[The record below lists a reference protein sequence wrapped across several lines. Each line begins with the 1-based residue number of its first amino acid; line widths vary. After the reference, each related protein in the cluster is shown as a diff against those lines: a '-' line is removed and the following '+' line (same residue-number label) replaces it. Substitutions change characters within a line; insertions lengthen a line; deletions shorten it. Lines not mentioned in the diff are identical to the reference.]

1 MASGR
6 GNISRMAMKAM
17 GLFGG
22 VQVMGILC
30 SIIRT
35 KLVAMWIGPVGIG
48 LFGLFNNALEM
59 ISTGTNLG
67 IRSSSVRDISQAMG
81 SHDSSLVA
89 RMVTVVRKWSMWLG
103 LERQRDYSYDD
114 SGYDPEGRGDDRITF
129 GDDLHIWG
137 FVALSVAVLLGALT
151 NGEYAVLQGT
161 ARLKRLASVTL
172 WGTICGLAVSIPLF
186 YLLRERSILPSI
198 IAYAAALAIFAW
210 VFRNR
215 DYPAMQVSRR
225 ETFDMGKGFV
235 RLGIF
240 MTLGNFATILAS
252 YAFNAWLNVN
262 AGTEQVG
269 FYQAGY
275 TLINKYTGLILTALG
290 MEYYPR
296 LSQVADSRLRLR
308 AFVSQEINVAIAIM
322 APVVALFILLREV
335 VVWILYTP
343 DFNVILTFVSWGM
356 IGTVLRTV
364 SWCLAFTILAKGDG
378 KTYLWTEAASAVI
391 NLLLNIVFYRW
402 WGLTGLGIAFLV
414 SYLLYTLIVAVVYFK
429 QYRLTVT
436 RASLYNL
443 LWTLAV
449 AAGVMAAMEGGLL
462 PLAIGITVVSIAVGA
477 RQVVTLWR
485 R

>member
-1 MASGR
+1 MSR
-6 GNISRMAMKAM
+6 GQSNISRMAMKAM

-59 ISTGTNLG
+59 IATGTNLG
-67 IRSSSVRDISQAMG
+67 IRSSSVRDISQALEKR
-81 SHDSSLVA
+81 DPSLVA
-89 RMVTVVRKWSMWLG
+89 RMMTVVRKWSLWLG
-103 LERQRDYSYDD
+103 LAGALLTLAAAPLLSQV
-114 SGYDPEGRGDDRITF
+114 TF
-129 GDDLHIWG
+129 GDTEHIWG
-137 FVALSVAVLLGALT
+137 FVALSIAVLLQALT

-172 WGTICGLAVSIPLF
+172 WGTIVGLAVSVPLF
-186 YLLRERSILPSI
+186 CWLREHSILPSI
-198 IAYAAALAIFAW
+198 IAYALALAVFAW

-215 DYPAMQVSRR
+215 EYPPVAVTRR
-225 ETFDMGKGFV
+225 ETIDMGKGFV
-235 RLGIF
+235 KLGIY

-252 YAFNAWLNVN
+252 YAFNAWLNVH
-262 AGTEQVG
+262 AGTDQVG

-296 LSQVADSRLRLR
+296 LSRVADSRLRLR

-322 APVVALFILLREV
+322 APVVALFILLREL

-343 DFNVILTFVSWGM
+343 EFNVILTFVSWGM
-356 IGTVLRTV
+356 IGTVLRTL
-364 SWCLAFTILAKGDG
+364 SWCLAFTILARGDG
-378 KTYLWTEAASAVI
+378 KTYLWTEVASAVI
-391 NLLLNIVFYRW
+391 NLALNIVFYRW

-414 SYLLYTLIVAVVYFK
+414 SYLLYTLIIAVVYFRTYK
-429 QYRLTVT
+429 LSVT
-436 RASLYNL
+436 WSSFYNL

-449 AAGVMAAMEGGLL
+449 ASAVMAAMETGH
-462 PLAIGITVVSIAVGA
+462 TVVAAVIAAVSIVVAV
-477 RQVVTLWR
+477 RQVIALWR

>member
-1 MASGR
+1 
-6 GNISRMAMKAM
+6 
-17 GLFGG
+17 
-22 VQVMGILC
+22 
-30 SIIRT
+30 
-35 KLVAMWIGPVGIG
+35 
-48 LFGLFNNALEM
+48 
-59 ISTGTNLG
+59 
-67 IRSSSVRDISQAMG
+67 
-81 SHDSSLVA
+81 
-89 RMVTVVRKWSMWLG
+89 
-103 LERQRDYSYDD
+103 
-114 SGYDPEGRGDDRITF
+114 
-129 GDDLHIWG
+129 
-137 FVALSVAVLLGALT
+137 
-151 NGEYAVLQGT
+151 
-161 ARLKRLASVTL
+161 
-172 WGTICGLAVSIPLF
+172 
-186 YLLRERSILPSI
+186 
-198 IAYAAALAIFAW
+198 
-210 VFRNR
+210 
-215 DYPAMQVSRR
+215 
-225 ETFDMGKGFV
+225 
-235 RLGIF
+235 
-240 MTLGNFATILAS
+240 
-252 YAFNAWLNVN
+252 
-262 AGTEQVG
+262 
-269 FYQAGY
+269 
-275 TLINKYTGLILTALG
+275 

-449 AAGVMAAMEGGLL
+449 ATGVMAAMEGGLL

-477 RQVVTLWR
+477 RQAVVLWR

>member
-1 MASGR
+1 MAASR

-67 IRSSSVRDISQAMG
+67 IRSSSVRDISQALG

-103 LERQRDYSYDD
+103 LAGALITLSLAPLLSQL
-114 SGYDPEGRGDDRITF
+114 TF
-129 GDDLHIWG
+129 GDSTHIWG
-137 FVALSVAVLLGALT
+137 FVALSIAVLLGALT

-215 DYPAMQVSRR
+215 DYPAVQVSHRD
-225 ETFDMGKGFV
+225 TFDMGKGFV

-356 IGTVLRTV
+356 IGTVLRTA

-391 NLLLNIVFYRW
+391 NLVLNIVFYRW

-414 SYLLYTLIVAVVYFK
+414 SYLLYTLIVALVYFK

-449 AAGVMAAMEGGLL
+449 AAGVMAAMESGLL
-462 PLAIGITVVSIAVGA
+462 PLAIVITVVSIAVGI
-477 RQVVTLWR
+477 RQVITLWR

>member
-1 MASGR
+1 MAGKQ

-22 VQVMGILC
+22 VQVAGILC

-35 KLVAMWIGPVGIG
+35 KLVALWIGPVGIG

-67 IRSSSVRDISQAMG
+67 IRSSSVRDISQAMDG
-81 SHDSSLVA
+81 DKSLVA

-103 LERQRDYSYDD
+103 LAGALLTLMLAPLLSQV
-114 SGYDPEGRGDDRITF
+114 TF
-129 GDDLHIWG
+129 GDTQHIWG
-137 FVALSVAVLLGALT
+137 FVALSVAVLLQALT

-161 ARLKRLASVTL
+161 AHLKRLASVTL
-172 WGTICGLAVSIPLF
+172 WGTIAGLAVSIPLF

-198 IAYAAALAIFAW
+198 LAYAFALAIFAW
-210 VFRNR
+210 LFRNR
-215 DYPAMQVSRR
+215 DYPVAAVSRS

-235 RLGIF
+235 RLGIY
-240 MTLGNFATILAS
+240 MTLGNFASILAS

-296 LSQVADSRLRLR
+296 LAKVADSRLRLR
-308 AFVSQEINVAIAIM
+308 AFVSQEINVAIAVM

-335 VVWILYTP
+335 VVWLLYTP

-356 IGTVLRTV
+356 IGTVLRTL

-378 KTYLWTEAASAVI
+378 KTYLWTEVASAII
-391 NLLLNIVFYRW
+391 NLVLNIVFYRW

-414 SYLLYTLIVAVVYFK
+414 SYLLYTLIIAVVYFK
-429 QYRLTVT
+429 GYRLTVT

-443 LWTLAV
+443 LWTLGV
-449 AAGVMAAMEGGLL
+449 AAGVMMAMESGKIVVAALL
-462 PLAIGITVVSIAVGA
+462 TVISIVVAA
-477 RQVVTLWR
+477 RQILSMWR

>member
-1 MASGR
+1 MAGN
-6 GNISRMAMKAM
+6 GNISRRAMKAM

-30 SIIRT
+30 SIVRT

-67 IRSSSVRDISQAMG
+67 IRSSSVRDISQA
-81 SHDSSLVA
+81 HDSTTPGLVA
-89 RMVTVVRKWSMWLG
+89 KMVAVVRKWSLWLG
-103 LERQRDYSYDD
+103 LFGALVTLMLAPLLSEL
-114 SGYDPEGRGDDRITF
+114 TF
-129 GDDLHIWG
+129 GDQSHLWG
-137 FVALSVAVLLGALT
+137 FVALSVAVLLGAIT
-151 NGEYAVLQGT
+151 NGEYAVLQGS

-172 WGTICGLAVSIPLF
+172 WGTLTGLAVSIPLF

-198 IAYAAALAIFAW
+198 LAYAMALAAFAW
-210 VFRNR
+210 LFRNKE
-215 DYPAMQVSRR
+215 YAKPQLSRR

-235 RLGIF
+235 KLGIF
-240 MTLGNFATILAS
+240 MTLGNFASILAS
-252 YAFNAWLNVN
+252 YAFNAWLNMN
-262 AGTEQVG
+262 AGTEAVG

-296 LSQVADSRLRLR
+296 LSKVANSRLRLR
-308 AFVSQEINVAIAIM
+308 AFVSQEINVAIAVM
-322 APVVALFILLREV
+322 APVVALFILLREL

-343 DFNVILTFVSWGM
+343 EFNVILTFVSWGM
-356 IGTVLRTV
+356 IGTVLRTL

-378 KTYLWTEAASAVI
+378 KTYLWTEVASAVI
-391 NLLLNIVFYRW
+391 NLVLNIVFYRW

-414 SYLLYTLIVAVVYFK
+414 SYLLYTAIVAVVYFK
-429 QYRLTVT
+429 MYRLSVS
-436 RASLYNL
+436 RGCLVNL

-449 AAGVMAAMEGGLL
+449 ASVVMWAMEHDV
-462 PLAIGITVVSIAVGA
+462 LAVAIALTVVSIAIA
-477 RQVVTLWR
+477 WRQLVALWR

>member
-1 MASGR
+1 MAGKQ

-67 IRSSSVRDISQAMG
+67 IRSSSVRDISQALENREPG
-81 SHDSSLVA
+81 LVS
-89 RMVTVVRKWSMWLG
+89 RMITVVRKWSLWLG
-103 LERQRDYSYDD
+103 LAGALLTLVLAPALSQL
-114 SGYDPEGRGDDRITF
+114 TF
-129 GDDLHIWG
+129 GDSAHIWG
-137 FVALSVAVLLGALT
+137 FVALSCAVLLQALT

-172 WGTICGLAVSIPLF
+172 WGTIAGLAVSIPLF
-186 YLLRERSILPSI
+186 YILRERSILPSI
-198 IAYAAALAIFAW
+198 IAYAMALAVFAW
-210 VFRNR
+210 LFRNR
-215 DYPAMQVSRR
+215 EYPTATVTRR
-225 ETFDMGKGFV
+225 ETIDMGKGFV
-235 RLGIF
+235 KLGIY
-240 MTLGNFATILAS
+240 MTLGNFASILAS

-262 AGTEQVG
+262 ASTEAVG

-296 LSQVADSRLRLR
+296 LAKVSESRMRLRV
-308 AFVSQEINVAIAIM
+308 FVSQEINVAIAVM
-322 APVVALFILLREV
+322 APVVALFILLREII
-335 VVWILYTP
+335 VWILYTP
-343 DFNVILTFVSWGM
+343 EFNVILTFVSWGM
-356 IGTVLRTV
+356 IGTVFRTL

-378 KTYLWTEAASAVI
+378 KTYLWTEVASAII
-391 NLLLNIVFYRW
+391 NLVLNILFYRW

-414 SYLLYTLIVAVVYFK
+414 SYVLYSLIVAVVYFK
-429 QYRLTVT
+429 VYRL
-436 RASLYNL
+436 RISHACLYNM

-449 AAGVMAAMEGGLL
+449 GAGVMAAMETGRMEV
-462 PLAIGITVVSIAVGA
+462 AIGLTVVSLIVAA
-477 RQVVTLWR
+477 RQIVSLWKR
-485 R
+485 

>member
-1 MASGR
+1 MAGKQ

-35 KLVAMWIGPVGIG
+35 KLVALWIGPVGIG

-67 IRSSSVRDISQAMG
+67 IRSSSVRDISQALASDRG
-81 SHDSSLVA
+81 LVA
-89 RMVTVVRKWSMWLG
+89 RMVTVVRRWSLWLG
-103 LERQRDYSYDD
+103 LAGALLTLSLAPLLSQ
-114 SGYDPEGRGDDRITF
+114 ITF
-129 GDDLHIWG
+129 GDNAHIWG
-137 FVALSVAVLLGALT
+137 FVALSIAVLLQALT
-151 NGEYAVLQGT
+151 NGEYAILQGT

-172 WGTICGLAVSIPLF
+172 WGTIVGLAISIPMF

-198 IAYAAALAIFAW
+198 IAYAAALAAFAW
-210 VFRNR
+210 LFRNR
-215 DYPAMQVSRR
+215 DYPSVKVNSR

-235 RLGIF
+235 RLGIY

-262 AGTEQVG
+262 AGTETVG
-269 FYQAGY
+269 YYQAGY

-296 LSQVADSRLRLR
+296 LAKVAESRMRLR
-308 AFVSQEINVAIAIM
+308 AFVSQEINVAIAVM

-335 VVWILYTP
+335 VVWLLYTP
-343 DFNVILTFVSWGM
+343 EFNVILTFISWGM
-356 IGTVLRTV
+356 IGTVLRTL

-378 KTYLWTEAASAVI
+378 KTYLWTEVASAVI
-391 NLLLNIVFYRW
+391 NLVLNIFFYRW
-402 WGLTGLGIAFLV
+402 CGLTGLGIAFLV
-414 SYLLYTLIVAVVYFK
+414 SYLLYTIIIAVVYFRG
-429 QYRLTVT
+429 YRLSIS
-436 RASLYNL
+436 RASIYNL

-449 AAGVMAAMEGGLL
+449 ASAVMIAMESGA
-462 PLAIGITVVSIAVGA
+462 LAIAIALTVISIAVA
-477 RQVVTLWR
+477 IRQIIALWR

>member
-103 LERQRDYSYDD
+103 LAGALITLSLAPLL
-114 SGYDPEGRGDDRITF
+114 SRITF

-215 DYPAMQVSRR
+215 DYPAMPVSRR

>member
-1 MASGR
+1 MAGN
-6 GNISRMAMKAM
+6 GNISRRAMKAM

-30 SIIRT
+30 SIVRT

-67 IRSSSVRDISQAMG
+67 IRSSSVRDISQA
-81 SHDSSLVA
+81 HDSTTPGLVA
-89 RMVTVVRKWSMWLG
+89 KMVAVVRKWSLWLG
-103 LERQRDYSYDD
+103 LFGALVTLMLAPLLSEL
-114 SGYDPEGRGDDRITF
+114 TF
-129 GDDLHIWG
+129 GDQSHLWG
-137 FVALSVAVLLGALT
+137 FVALSVAVLLGAIT
-151 NGEYAVLQGT
+151 NGEYAVLQGS

-172 WGTICGLAVSIPLF
+172 WGTLTGLAVSIPLF

-198 IAYAAALAIFAW
+198 LAYAMALAAFAW
-210 VFRNR
+210 LFRNKE
-215 DYPAMQVSRR
+215 YAKPQLSRR

-235 RLGIF
+235 KLGIF
-240 MTLGNFATILAS
+240 MTLGNFASILAS
-252 YAFNAWLNVN
+252 YAFNAWLNMN
-262 AGTEQVG
+262 AGTEAVG

-296 LSQVADSRLRLR
+296 LSKVANSRLRLR
-308 AFVSQEINVAIAIM
+308 AFVSQEINVAIAVM
-322 APVVALFILLREV
+322 APVVALFILLREL

-343 DFNVILTFVSWGM
+343 EFNVILTFVSWGM
-356 IGTVLRTV
+356 IGTVLRTL

-378 KTYLWTEAASAVI
+378 KTYLWTEVASAVI
-391 NLLLNIVFYRW
+391 NLVLNIVFYRW

-414 SYLLYTLIVAVVYFK
+414 SYLLYTAIVAVVYFK
-429 QYRLTVT
+429 MYRLSVS
-436 RASLYNL
+436 RGCLVNL

-449 AAGVMAAMEGGLL
+449 ASVVMWAMEHDV
-462 PLAIGITVVSIAVGA
+462 LAVAIAITVVSIAIA
-477 RQVVTLWR
+477 WRQLVALWR

>member
-1 MASGR
+1 MAGKQT
-6 GNISRMAMKAM
+6 NISRMAMKAM

-35 KLVAMWIGPVGIG
+35 KLVALWIGPVGIG

-67 IRSSSVRDISQAMG
+67 IRSSSVKDISQTIAMND
-81 SHDSSLVA
+81 HSLVA
-89 RMVTVVRKWSMWLG
+89 RMVAVVRRWSLWLG
-103 LERQRDYSYDD
+103 LAGALLTLSLAPLLSQ
-114 SGYDPEGRGDDRITF
+114 ITF
-129 GDDLHIWG
+129 GDSDHIWG
-137 FVALSVAVLLGALT
+137 FVALSIAVLLQALT

-161 ARLKRLASVTL
+161 SRLKRLASVTL
-172 WGTICGLAVSIPLF
+172 WGTIVGLAVSIPLF

-198 IAYAAALAIFAW
+198 IAYAAALAAFAW
-210 VFRNR
+210 LFRNR
-215 DYPAMQVSRR
+215 EYPSVDVSRR

-235 RLGIF
+235 KLGIY

-296 LSQVADSRLRLR
+296 LAKVADSRIRLR
-308 AFVSQEINVAIAIM
+308 AFVSQEINVAIAVM

-335 VVWILYTP
+335 IVWLLYTP
-343 DFNVILTFVSWGM
+343 EFNVILTFVSWGM
-356 IGTVLRTV
+356 IGTVIRTL

-391 NLLLNIVFYRW
+391 NLVLNIAFYRI
-402 WGLTGLGIAFLV
+402 WGITGLGIAFLV
-414 SYLLYTLIVAVVYFK
+414 SYLLYTLIIAIVYFRI
-429 QYRLTVT
+429 YHLSIT

-449 AAGVMAAMEGGLL
+449 AGAVMVAMETGNL
-462 PLAIGITVVSIAVGA
+462 PIAIIITVVSIAVGL
-477 RQVVTLWR
+477 RQVIALWR

>member
-1 MASGR
+1 MAGKQ

-35 KLVAMWIGPVGIG
+35 KLVALWIGPVGIG

-67 IRSSSVRDISQAMG
+67 IRSSSVRDISQALASDRG
-81 SHDSSLVA
+81 LVT
-89 RMVTVVRKWSMWLG
+89 RMVTVVRRWSLWLG
-103 LERQRDYSYDD
+103 LAGALLTLSLAPLLSQ
-114 SGYDPEGRGDDRITF
+114 ITF
-129 GDDLHIWG
+129 GDSAHIWG
-137 FVALSVAVLLGALT
+137 FVALSIAVLLQALT
-151 NGEYAVLQGT
+151 NGEYAILQGT

-172 WGTICGLAVSIPLF
+172 WGTIVGLAISIPMF

-198 IAYAAALAIFAW
+198 IAYAAALAALAW
-210 VFRNR
+210 LFRNR
-215 DYPAMQVSRR
+215 DYPSVKVNSR
-225 ETFDMGKGFV
+225 ETFDMGRGFV
-235 RLGIF
+235 RLGIY

-262 AGTEQVG
+262 AGTETVG
-269 FYQAGY
+269 YYQAGY

-296 LSQVADSRLRLR
+296 LAKVAESRMRLR
-308 AFVSQEINVAIAIM
+308 AFVSQEINVAIAVM

-335 VVWILYTP
+335 VVWLLYTP
-343 DFNVILTFVSWGM
+343 EFNVILTFISWGM
-356 IGTVLRTV
+356 IGTVLRTL

-378 KTYLWTEAASAVI
+378 KTYLWTEVASAVI
-391 NLLLNIVFYRW
+391 NLALNIVFYRW

-414 SYLLYTLIVAVVYFK
+414 SYLLYTIIIAVVYFRG
-429 QYRLTVT
+429 YRLSIS
-436 RASLYNL
+436 RASIYNL

-449 AAGVMAAMEGGLL
+449 ASAVMIAMESGA
-462 PLAIGITVVSIAVGA
+462 LAIAIVLTVISIAVA
-477 RQVVTLWR
+477 IRQIIALWR

>member
-1 MASGR
+1 MAGN
-6 GNISRMAMKAM
+6 GNISRRAMKAM

-30 SIIRT
+30 SIVRT

-67 IRSSSVRDISQAMG
+67 IRSSSVRDISQA
-81 SHDSSLVA
+81 HDSTTPGLVA
-89 RMVTVVRKWSMWLG
+89 KMVAVVRKWSLWLG
-103 LERQRDYSYDD
+103 LFGALVTLMLAPLLSEL
-114 SGYDPEGRGDDRITF
+114 TF
-129 GDDLHIWG
+129 GDQSHLWG
-137 FVALSVAVLLGALT
+137 FVALSVAVLLGAIT
-151 NGEYAVLQGT
+151 NGEYAVLQGS

-172 WGTICGLAVSIPLF
+172 WGTLTGLAVSIPLF

-198 IAYAAALAIFAW
+198 LAYAMALAAFAW
-210 VFRNR
+210 LFRNKE
-215 DYPAMQVSRR
+215 YAKPQLSRR

-235 RLGIF
+235 KLGIF
-240 MTLGNFATILAS
+240 MTLGNFASILAS
-252 YAFNAWLNVN
+252 YAFNACLNMN
-262 AGTEQVG
+262 AGTEAVG

-296 LSQVADSRLRLR
+296 LSKVANSRLRLR
-308 AFVSQEINVAIAIM
+308 AFVSQEINVAIAVM
-322 APVVALFILLREV
+322 APVVALFILLREL

-343 DFNVILTFVSWGM
+343 EFNVILTFVSWGM
-356 IGTVLRTV
+356 IGTVLRTL

-378 KTYLWTEAASAVI
+378 KTYLWTEVASAII
-391 NLLLNIVFYRW
+391 NLVLNIVFYRW

-414 SYLLYTLIVAVVYFK
+414 SYLLYTAIVAVVYFK
-429 QYRLTVT
+429 MYRLSVS
-436 RASLYNL
+436 RGCLVNL

-449 AAGVMAAMEGGLL
+449 ASVVMWAMEHDV
-462 PLAIGITVVSIAVGA
+462 LAVAIALTVVSIAIA
-477 RQVVTLWR
+477 WRQLVALWR

>member
-103 LERQRDYSYDD
+103 LAGALITLSLAPLL
-114 SGYDPEGRGDDRITF
+114 SRITF

-215 DYPAMQVSRR
+215 DYPAMPVSRR

-462 PLAIGITVVSIAVGA
+462 SLAIGITVVSIAVGA

>member
-1 MASGR
+1 MSKGQ

-35 KLVAMWIGPVGIG
+35 KLVALWIGPVGIG

-59 ISTGTNLG
+59 IATGTNLG
-67 IRSSSVRDISQAMG
+67 IRSSSVRDISQALEKR
-81 SHDSSLVA
+81 DPSLVT
-89 RMVTVVRKWSMWLG
+89 RMVTVVRKWSLWLG
-103 LERQRDYSYDD
+103 LAGALLTLAAAPLLSEW
-114 SGYDPEGRGDDRITF
+114 TF
-129 GDDLHIWG
+129 GDSTHIWG
-137 FVALSVAVLLGALT
+137 FVALSIAVLLQALT

-172 WGTICGLAVSIPLF
+172 WGTIVGLAVSVPLF
-186 YLLRERSILPSI
+186 YLLRERSIVPSI
-198 IAYAAALAIFAW
+198 IAYALALAAFAW
-210 VFRNR
+210 LFRNR
-215 DYPAMQVSRR
+215 DYPVAEVTHR

-235 RLGIF
+235 RLGIY

-252 YAFNAWLNVN
+252 YAFNAWLNIH

-296 LSQVADSRLRLR
+296 LSRVADSKLRLR
-308 AFVSQEINVAIAIM
+308 AFVSQEINVAITIM
-322 APVVALFILLREV
+322 APVVALFILLREL

-343 DFNVILTFVSWGM
+343 EFNVILTFVSWGM
-356 IGTVLRTV
+356 IGTVLRTL

-378 KTYLWTEAASAVI
+378 KTYLWTEVASAVI
-391 NLLLNIVFYRW
+391 NLVLNIVFYRW

-414 SYLLYTLIVAVVYFK
+414 SYLLYTLIIAVVYFK
-429 QYRLTVT
+429 TYKLSVT
-436 RASLYNL
+436 RASFYNL

-449 AAGVMAAMEGGLL
+449 AAAVMAAMETGN
-462 PLAIGITVVSIAVGA
+462 TVIAAVIATISIAVA
-477 RQVVTLWR
+477 VRQVITLWR

>member
-1 MASGR
+1 MSSKH

-17 GLFGG
+17 GIFGG
-22 VQVMGILC
+22 VQVIGILC
-30 SIIRT
+30 SIVRT

-67 IRSSSVRDISQAMG
+67 IRSSSVRDISQALERR
-81 SHDSSLVA
+81 DPSLVS
-89 RMVTVVRKWSMWLG
+89 RMIAVVRKWSLWLG
-103 LERQRDYSYDD
+103 LAGALLTLSLAPALSQV
-114 SGYDPEGRGDDRITF
+114 TF
-129 GDDLHIWG
+129 GDTSHIWG
-137 FVALSVAVLLGALT
+137 FVALSVAVLLQALT

-172 WGTICGLAVSIPLF
+172 WGTIAGLAVSVPLF

-198 IAYAAALAIFAW
+198 IAYAVALAAFAW
-210 VFRNR
+210 LFRNR
-215 DYPAMQVSRR
+215 EYPAAAVTRR

-235 RLGIF
+235 KLGIY
-240 MTLGNFATILAS
+240 MTLGNFASILAS

-296 LSQVADSRLRLR
+296 LAKVAESRLRLR
-308 AFVSQEINVAIAIM
+308 VYVSQEINVAIAVM
-322 APVVALFILLREV
+322 APVVAMFILLREL

-343 DFNVILTFVSWGM
+343 EFNVVLTFVSWGM
-356 IGTVLRTV
+356 VGTVLRTL

-378 KTYLWTEAASAVI
+378 KTYLWTEVASAVI
-391 NLLLNIVFYRW
+391 NLVLNIVFYRW
-402 WGLTGLGIAFLV
+402 WGLTGLGVAFLV
-414 SYLLYTLIVAVVYFK
+414 SYLLYTLIVAAVYFK
-429 QYRLTVT
+429 VYRLSVSV
-436 RASLYNL
+436 ASAYNL
-443 LWTLAV
+443 LWTLTV
-449 AAGVMAAMEGGLL
+449 AAAVMAAMETGHT
-462 PLAIGITVVSIAVGA
+462 PIAAIVTAVSAVFA
-477 RQVVTLWR
+477 IRQVITLWKR
-485 R
+485 

>member
-1 MASGR
+1 MASKQ

-67 IRSSSVRDISQAMG
+67 IRSSSVRDISQALDKREPG
-81 SHDSSLVA
+81 LVA
-89 RMVTVVRKWSMWLG
+89 RMVAVVRKWSLWLG
-103 LERQRDYSYDD
+103 LAGALITLSLAPVLSQL
-114 SGYDPEGRGDDRITF
+114 TF
-129 GDDLHIWG
+129 GDATHIWG
-137 FVALSVAVLLGALT
+137 FVALSIAVLLQALT

-161 ARLKRLASVTL
+161 ARLKRLASVSL
-172 WGTICGLAVSIPLF
+172 WGTIFGLAVSVPLF
-186 YLLRERSILPSI
+186 YFLRERSILPSI
-198 IAYAAALAIFAW
+198 IAYAMALAVFAW
-210 VFRNR
+210 LFRNR
-215 DYPAMQVSRR
+215 DYPAVSISRR

-235 RLGIF
+235 KLGIF

-296 LSQVADSRLRLR
+296 LAKVAESRLRLR

-322 APVVALFILLREV
+322 APVVALFILLREL

-343 DFNVILTFVSWGM
+343 EFNVILTFVSWGM
-356 IGTVLRTV
+356 IGTVLRTL

-391 NLLLNIVFYRW
+391 NLVLNIVFYQW

-414 SYLLYTLIVAVVYFK
+414 SYLIYTLIIAVVYFRV
-429 QYRLTVT
+429 YHLSVT
-436 RASLYNL
+436 LASLYNI

-449 AAGVMAAMEGGLL
+449 AAAVMVAMESGQTL
-462 PLAIGITVVSIAVGA
+462 IAALVTA
-477 RQVVTLWR
+477 ASLIVAVRQVISLWR

>member
-1 MASGR
+1 MAEKR

-35 KLVAMWIGPVGIG
+35 KLVALWIGPVGIG

-67 IRSSSVRDISQAMG
+67 IRSSSVRDISQATEG
-81 SHDSSLVA
+81 RDTSLVA
-89 RMVTVVRKWSMWLG
+89 RMISVVRKWSLWLG
-103 LERQRDYSYDD
+103 LAGALLTLSLAPLLSQV
-114 SGYDPEGRGDDRITF
+114 TF
-129 GDDLHIWG
+129 GDSTHIWG
-137 FVALSVAVLLGALT
+137 FVVLSIAVLLQALT

-172 WGTICGLAVSIPLF
+172 WGTIVGLAVSVPMF
-186 YLLRERSILPSI
+186 YILRERSILPSI
-198 IAYAAALAIFAW
+198 IAYAVALASFAW
-210 VFRNR
+210 LFRNR
-215 DYPAMQVSRR
+215 EYAPVKMTRR

-235 RLGIF
+235 RLGIY
-240 MTLGNFATILAS
+240 MTLGNFASILAS

-262 AGTEQVG
+262 AGTETVG

-296 LSQVADSRLRLR
+296 LAKVAESRMRLR
-308 AFVSQEINVAIAIM
+308 AYVSQEINVAIAVM

-335 VVWILYTP
+335 VVWLLYTP
-343 DFNVILTFVSWGM
+343 EFNVILTFISWGM
-356 IGTVLRTV
+356 IGTVLRTL

-378 KTYLWTEAASAVI
+378 KTYLWTEVASAVI
-391 NLLLNIVFYRW
+391 NLALNIVFYRW

-414 SYLLYTLIVAVVYFK
+414 SYLLYTAIVAVVYFK
-429 QYRLTVT
+429 NYRLSVSTG
-436 RASLYNL
+436 SLYNL

-449 AAGVMAAMEGGLL
+449 AVAVMVAMEGGQVVIAAVITAVS
-462 PLAIGITVVSIAVGA
+462 LAFAT
-477 RQVVTLWR
+477 RQVIALWR

>member
-1 MASGR
+1 MGSKR

-67 IRSSSVRDISQAMG
+67 IRSSSVRDISQALDKREPG
-81 SHDSSLVA
+81 LVA
-89 RMVTVVRKWSMWLG
+89 RMVAVVRKWSMWLG
-103 LERQRDYSYDD
+103 LAGALITLSLAPLLSQV
-114 SGYDPEGRGDDRITF
+114 TF
-129 GDDLHIWG
+129 GDSTHIWG
-137 FVALSVAVLLGALT
+137 FVALSIAVLLQALT

-172 WGTICGLAVSIPLF
+172 WGTIVGLAVSVPLF

-198 IAYAAALAIFAW
+198 IAYALALAVFAW
-210 VFRNR
+210 LFRNR
-215 DYPAMQVSRR
+215 DYPQVQISSR

-235 RLGIF
+235 KLGIY

-296 LSQVADSRLRLR
+296 LAKVAESRLRLR

-322 APVVALFILLREV
+322 APVVALFILLREL

-343 DFNVILTFVSWGM
+343 EFNVILTFVSWGM
-356 IGTVLRTV
+356 IGTVLRTL

-391 NLLLNIVFYRW
+391 NLVLNIVFYQW

-414 SYLLYTLIVAVVYFK
+414 SYLIYTLIIAVVYFK
-429 QYRLTVT
+429 VYRLRVT
-436 RASLYNL
+436 PASLYNI

-449 AAGVMAAMEGGLL
+449 AAAVMAAMESGQ
-462 PLAIGITVVSIAVGA
+462 TVIAALVTAVSLIVAA
-477 RQVVTLWR
+477 RQVITLWR

>member
-1 MASGR
+1 
-6 GNISRMAMKAM
+6 MAMKAM

-59 ISTGTNLG
+59 IATGTNLG
-67 IRSSSVRDISQAMG
+67 IRSSSVRDISQAMEKR
-81 SHDSSLVA
+81 DPSLVA
-89 RMVTVVRKWSMWLG
+89 RMVTVVRKWSLWLG
-103 LERQRDYSYDD
+103 LAGALLTLAAAPLLSEW
-114 SGYDPEGRGDDRITF
+114 TF
-129 GDDLHIWG
+129 GDSTHIWG
-137 FVALSVAVLLGALT
+137 FVVLSVAVLLQALT

-172 WGTICGLAVSIPLF
+172 WGTIVGLAVSVPLF
-186 YLLRERSILPSI
+186 YLLRERSIVPSI
-198 IAYAAALAIFAW
+198 IAYALALAAFAW
-210 VFRNR
+210 LFRNR
-215 DYPAMQVSRR
+215 DYPVAEVTHR

-235 RLGIF
+235 RLGIY

-252 YAFNAWLNVN
+252 YAFNAWLNIH
-262 AGTEQVG
+262 AGTDQVG

-296 LSQVADSRLRLR
+296 LSRVADSKLRLR

-322 APVVALFILLREV
+322 APVVALFILLREL

-343 DFNVILTFVSWGM
+343 EFNVILTFVSWGM
-356 IGTVLRTV
+356 IGTVLRTL

-378 KTYLWTEAASAVI
+378 KTYLWTEVASAVI
-391 NLLLNIVFYRW
+391 NLVLNIVFYRW
-402 WGLTGLGIAFLV
+402 WGLTGLGVAFLV
-414 SYLLYTLIVAVVYFK
+414 SYLLYTLIIAVVYFK
-429 QYRLTVT
+429 TYKLSVT
-436 RASLYNL
+436 RASFFNL

-449 AAGVMAAMEGGLL
+449 AAAVMAAMETGNTVIA
-462 PLAIGITVVSIAVGA
+462 AIIATISIAVA
-477 RQVVTLWR
+477 VRQVITLWR

>member
-1 MASGR
+1 MAGKQ

-35 KLVAMWIGPVGIG
+35 KLVAMWIGPVGTG

-67 IRSSSVRDISQAMG
+67 IRSSSVRDISQVLEQRDNGLA
-81 SHDSSLVA
+81 S

-103 LERQRDYSYDD
+103 LAGALLTLALAPLLSKV
-114 SGYDPEGRGDDRITF
+114 TF
-129 GDDLHIWG
+129 GDMSHIWG
-137 FVALSVAVLLGALT
+137 FVALSIAVLLQALT
-151 NGEYAVLQGT
+151 NGEYAILQGT

-172 WGTICGLAVSIPLF
+172 WGTITGLVISIPLF
-186 YLLRERSILPSI
+186 YLLKERSILPSI
-198 IAYAAALAIFAW
+198 IAYATALAVFAW
-210 VFRNR
+210 LFRNR
-215 DYPAMQVSRR
+215 DYATAQVSRK
-225 ETFDMGKGFV
+225 ETIDLGKSFV
-235 RLGIF
+235 KLGIY
-240 MTLGNFATILAS
+240 MTLGNFASILAS
-252 YAFNAWLNVN
+252 YIFNAWLNIY
-262 AGTEQVG
+262 AGTDVVG
-269 FYQAGY
+269 LYQAGY

-296 LSQVADSRLRLR
+296 LARVADSRLRLR
-308 AFVSQEINVAIAIM
+308 VFVSQEINVSIAVM
-322 APVVALFILLREV
+322 APVVALFILMREL

-343 DFNVILTFVSWGM
+343 EYYTILTFVSWGM
-356 IGTVLRTV
+356 IGTVLRTL

-378 KTYLWTEAASAVI
+378 KTYLWTEVASAVI
-391 NLLLNIVFYRW
+391 NLVLNIAFYRW

-414 SYLLYTLIVAVVYFK
+414 SYLLYTLIVAAVYFK
-429 QYRLTVT
+429 SYRLTVS
-436 RASLYNL
+436 RASFYNL

-449 AAGVMAAMEGGLL
+449 AAAVMAAMETGQT
-462 PLAIGITVVSIAVGA
+462 AVAAVITAVSVAFA
-477 RQVVTLWR
+477 CRQVIALWR